1 MKPLILTVDDDA
13 GILSVL
19 EIQLSDAGYRVIQ
32 ARDGLEA
39 IQLFREHRPD
49 VVLSDMRMPY
59 KDGQSLLESILQED
73 AEAMVIMMTA
83 FASVEGAVDAMRTGA
98 FDFIVK
104 PFRESVVLAVI
115 ERALKVR
122 NLKSDNCRLRRI
134 VQRQSQ
140 PAPDSSS
147 EAMARVYAQA
157 ATVADTNVTVLIQ
170 GETGTGKE
178 YLAHFICRNSGRSD
192 GPWVVVNCG
201 ALPEQLIEAELFG
214 HGKGAFTG
222 AVAARKGRILSAD
235 GGTLFLDEVGDL
247 PLAAQVKLLR
257 FLQEGEIQPLGSDVP
272 VKADVRVIAAT
283 HRDLQ
288 AMSRDE
294 LFREDLYYRLNVISL
309 TLPPLCERGE
319 DVPLLLDRF
328 LRDAAVLHERQP
340 ASLTPR
346 AMKKIRQLRW
356 PGNVR
361 QLKNMCER
369 WALLYAGREID
380 EEMIRE
386 DLAGAAGSCG
396 QVWKL
401 PAEGVDLSEMERE
414 LIRQAL
420 ERSGKNKTVAA
431 RLLGIS
437 RHTLDYR
444 LDKHGISVT
453 RQTKA

>member
-170 GETGTGKE
+170 GETGTGKGIW
-178 YLAHFICRNSGRSD
+178 LTLSAGI
-192 GPWVVVNCG
+192 P
-201 ALPEQLIEAELFG
+201 AAATG
-214 HGKGAFTG
+214 HG
-222 AVAARKGRILSAD
+222 L
-235 GGTLFLDEVGDL
+235 
-247 PLAAQVKLLR
+247 
-257 FLQEGEIQPLGSDVP
+257 
-272 VKADVRVIAAT
+272 
-283 HRDLQ
+283 
-288 AMSRDE
+288 
-294 LFREDLYYRLNVISL
+294 
-309 TLPPLCERGE
+309 
-319 DVPLLLDRF
+319 
-328 LRDAAVLHERQP
+328 
-340 ASLTPR
+340 
-346 AMKKIRQLRW
+346 W
-356 PGNVR
+356 
-361 QLKNMCER
+361 
-369 WALLYAGREID
+369 
-380 EEMIRE
+380 
-386 DLAGAAGSCG
+386 
-396 QVWKL
+396 
-401 PAEGVDLSEMERE
+401 
-414 LIRQAL
+414 
-420 ERSGKNKTVAA
+420 
-431 RLLGIS
+431 
-437 RHTLDYR
+437 
-444 LDKHGISVT
+444 
-453 RQTKA
+453 

>member
-1 MKPLILTVDDDA
+1 MTPLILTVDDDA

-19 EIQLSDAGYRVIQ
+19 DIQLADAGYRVIQ

-39 IQLFREHRPD
+39 IQLFREHKPD
-49 VVLSDMRMPY
+49 VVLSDMRMPF

-83 FASVEGAVDAMRTGA
+83 FASVEGAVEAMRTGA

-104 PFRESVVLAVI
+104 PFKESVVLAVI
-115 ERALKVR
+115 ERALHVKG
-122 NLKSDNCRLRRI
+122 LKSDNRRLRQI
-134 VQRQSQ
+134 VRSQSG

-147 EAMARVYAQA
+147 ERMARVYEQA

-178 YLAHFICRNSGRSD
+178 YLARYIWQSSHRSD

-214 HGKGAFTG
+214 HTKGAFTG
-222 AVAARKGRILSAD
+222 ATAARKGRILSAD

-247 PLAAQVKLLR
+247 PLSAQVKLLR
-257 FLQEGEIQPLGSDVP
+257 FLQEGEIQPLGSDVS

-283 HRDLQ
+283 HRDLL
-288 AMSRDE
+288 AMSEDNQ
-294 LFREDLYYRLNVISL
+294 FREDLYYRLNVISL
-309 TLPPLCERGE
+309 NLPPLCERSE
-319 DVPLLLDRF
+319 DIPLLAEEF
-328 LRDAAVLHERQP
+328 LRDAALLYERPP
-340 ASLTPR
+340 ASFSLR
-346 AMKKIRQLRW
+346 AMKRIRQWRW

-369 WALLYAGREID
+369 WALLFAGREID
-380 EEMIRE
+380 EQMIQD
-386 DLAGAAGSCG
+386 DLVNASGSGG
-396 QVWKL
+396 QTWTL
-401 PAEGVDLSEMERE
+401 PAEGVDLAEMEKE
-414 LIRQAL
+414 LIGQAL
-420 ERSGKNKTVAA
+420 ERSGKNKSVAA

-444 LDKHGISVT
+444 LDKHGISLG
-453 RQTKA
+453 K

>member
-1 MKPLILTVDDDA
+1 M
-13 GILSVL
+13 
-19 EIQLSDAGYRVIQ
+19 
-32 ARDGLEA
+32 
-39 IQLFREHRPD
+39 
-49 VVLSDMRMPY
+49 
-59 KDGQSLLESILQED
+59 
-73 AEAMVIMMTA
+73 
-83 FASVEGAVDAMRTGA
+83 
-98 FDFIVK
+98 
-104 PFRESVVLAVI
+104 
-115 ERALKVR
+115 
-122 NLKSDNCRLRRI
+122 
-134 VQRQSQ
+134 
-140 PAPDSSS
+140 
-147 EAMARVYAQA
+147 
-157 ATVADTNVTVLIQ
+157 
-170 GETGTGKE
+170 
-178 YLAHFICRNSGRSD
+178 
-192 GPWVVVNCG
+192 
-201 ALPEQLIEAELFG
+201 
-214 HGKGAFTG
+214 
-222 AVAARKGRILSAD
+222 
-235 GGTLFLDEVGDL
+235 
-247 PLAAQVKLLR
+247 
-257 FLQEGEIQPLGSDVP
+257 
-272 VKADVRVIAAT
+272 KADVRVIAAT

-340 ASLTPR
+340 ASPTPR

>member
-1 MKPLILTVDDDA
+1 MTPLILTVDDDA

-19 EIQLSDAGYRVIQ
+19 EIQLGDAGYNVIQ

-39 IQLFREHRPD
+39 IQLFRENKPD
-49 VVLSDMRMPY
+49 VVLSDMRMPF

-83 FASVEGAVDAMRTGA
+83 FASVEGAVGAMRTGA

-115 ERALKVR
+115 ERALNVK
-122 NLKSDNCRLRRI
+122 NLKSDNRRLRQIIR
-134 VQRQSQ
+134 RQSGS
-140 PAPDSSS
+140 APDSSS
-147 EAMARVYAQA
+147 ERMTRVYEQA

-178 YLAHFICRNSGRSD
+178 YLAHYICQHSNRSD

-214 HGKGAFTG
+214 HTKGAFTG
-222 AVAARKGRILSAD
+222 ATAARKGRILSAD

-247 PLAAQVKLLR
+247 PLSAQVKLLR
-257 FLQEGEIQPLGSDVP
+257 FLQEGEIQPLGSDVS

-288 AMSRDE
+288 AMAE
-294 LFREDLYYRLNVISL
+294 EEQFREDLYYRLNVISL
-309 TLPPLCERGE
+309 TLPPLCERSE
-319 DVPLLLDRF
+319 DIALLAEGF
-328 LRDAAVLHERQP
+328 LCDAAILHERQP
-340 ASLTPR
+340 ARFTLQ
-346 AMKKIRQLRW
+346 AMKRIRQWRW

-369 WALLYAGREID
+369 WALLFAGREID
-380 EEMIRE
+380 EEMIGD
-386 DLAGAAGSCG
+386 DLANAAGTNG
-396 QVWKL
+396 QAWKL
-401 PAEGVDLSEMERE
+401 PAEGIDLAEMEKN
-414 LIRQAL
+414 LIGQAL
-420 ERSGKNKTVAA
+420 ERSGNNKSVAA

-444 LDKHGISVT
+444 LDKHKISLA
-453 RQTKA
+453 K

>member
-19 EIQLSDAGYRVIQ
+19 DIQLSDAGYRVIQ
-32 ARDGLEA
+32 AHDGLEA
-39 IQLFREHRPD
+39 IQLFRECRPD

-73 AEAMVIMMTA
+73 GEAMVIMMTA
-83 FASVEGAVDAMRTGA
+83 FASVEGAVEAMRTGA

-104 PFRESVVLAVI
+104 PFKESVVLAVV
-115 ERALKVR
+115 ERALKVGR
-122 NLKSDNCRLRRI
+122 LKSDNHRLRQM
-134 VQRQSQ
+134 VQRQSLT
-140 PAPDSSS
+140 PAGSSS
-147 EAMARVYAQA
+147 EAMVRVYEQA
-157 ATVADTNVTVLIQ
+157 ATVADTNVTVLIH

-178 YLAHFICRNSGRSD
+178 HLAHFICRQSGRSHD
-192 GPWVVVNCG
+192 PWVVVNCG

-214 HGKGAFTG
+214 HTKGAFSG

-257 FLQEGEIQPLGSDVP
+257 FLQEGEVQPLGSDAV

-288 AMSRDE
+288 AMSRE
-294 LFREDLYYRLNVISL
+294 GQFREDLYYRLNVISL
-309 TLPPLCERGE
+309 ALPPLCERGE
-319 DVPLLLDRF
+319 DIVLLAEGF
-328 LRDAAVLHERQP
+328 LQDAAALHGRP
-340 ASLTPR
+340 VASLSSG

-369 WALLYAGREID
+369 WALLFAGKEIG
-380 EEMIRE
+380 EEMVE
-386 DLAGAAGSCG
+386 GDLAHAAGNG
-396 QVWKL
+396 ERAWQL
-401 PAEGVDLSEMERE
+401 PVEGIDLGEMEKD
-414 LIRQAL
+414 LIGQAL
-420 ERSGKNKTVAA
+420 ERSGRNKTMAA

-444 LDKHGISVT
+444 LEKYGISVT
-453 RQTKA
+453 K

>member
-1 MKPLILTVDDDA
+1 MKPLILTVDDDD

-19 EIQLSDAGYRVIQ
+19 DIQLSDAGYRVIQ
-32 ARDGLEA
+32 AHDGLEA
-39 IQLFREHRPD
+39 IQLFRDHRPD

-73 AEAMVIMMTA
+73 GEAMVIMMTA

-104 PFRESVVLAVI
+104 PFKESVVLAVI
-115 ERALKVR
+115 ERALKVGR
-122 NLKSDNCRLRRI
+122 LKSDNRRLRQM
-134 VQRQSQ
+134 VQKQ
-140 PAPDSSS
+140 PLPGLDSSS
-147 EAMARVYAQA
+147 EAMVRVYSQA
-157 ATVADTNVTVLIQ
+157 ASVADANVTVLIQ

-178 YLAHFICRNSGRSD
+178 YLAHYICRNSGRSN

-214 HGKGAFTG
+214 HTKGAFTG
-222 AVAARKGRILSAD
+222 AAAARKGRILSAD

-247 PLAAQVKLLR
+247 PLTAQVKLLR
-257 FLQEGEIQPLGSDVP
+257 FLQEGEVQPLGSDAS

-283 HRDLQ
+283 HRNLH
-288 AMSRDE
+288 AMIEDGS
-294 LFREDLYYRLNVISL
+294 FREDLYYRLNIISL

-319 DVPLLLDRF
+319 DVAILATGF
-328 LRDAAVLHERQP
+328 LQDAAALHERQP
-340 ASLTPR
+340 VKLSPGALKR
-346 AMKKIRQLRW
+346 IRQMRW

-369 WALLYAGREID
+369 WALLFAGQEIGVEVIEGD
-380 EEMIRE
+380 LAHAAGNGERSWRLPVEGIDLGEMEKEMI
-386 DLAGAAGSCG
+386 S
-396 QVWKL
+396 
-401 PAEGVDLSEMERE
+401 
-414 LIRQAL
+414 QAL
-420 ERSGKNKTVAA
+420 ERSGGNKTAAA

-444 LDKHGISVT
+444 LEKHGVSVA
-453 RQTKA
+453 R